1 LVACAKKNLA
11 TLIVVAG
18 ETGAMKFKLPF
29 FLSICHIFVSQLF
42 SAKFAADIIVV

>member
-29 FLSICHIFVSQLF
+29 FSLCHIFVSQLF